1 MKFTDIAK
9 RAKATKMV
17 RIITDEAGEQ
27 WVNTGAATYKLEG
40 LPRMDEDDF
49 LRLAGVAEDKLD
61 SFYKEIDSFDSES
74 EDRTK
79 AMLRSSDSGE
89 IELTSDM
96 AGIVVNFDGF
106 QLMPFYTIHGVVWV
120 DVGQMAPII
129 KGDTRYLRF
138 FLRPYGYGKGCQ
150 IAVKD
155 GLVMIA
161 LVNEY
166 EMSERL
172 MKQIET
178 LYKQCKERGVSGR
191 EPEEGGA
198 DMKYVICENC
208 GAHLDHGEK
217 CDCGGKK

>member
-49 LRLAGVAEDKLD
+49 LRLAGVAEDKID
-61 SFYKEIDSFDSES
+61 GFYKER
-74 EDRTK
+74 EDITE
-79 AMLRSSDSGE
+79 AMLHSNDSGE

-96 AGIVVNFDGF
+96 AGIVVDFDGF

-138 FLRPYGYGKGCQ
+138 FLRSYGYGKGCR

-161 LVNEY
+161 LVDEY
-166 EMSERL
+166 EMSEFL

-178 LYKQCKERGVSGR
+178 LYKQCKERGITRR
-191 EPEEGGA
+191 ETEEGGNA
-198 DMKYVICENC
+198 MKYVICENC